1 MITTRRLRMVAVLM
15 VVSIAGAACGG
26 NDEGGAESGD
36 AGMAR
41 MEAEQGGGGNAA
53 AGMAAE
59 GGDETAMGRSD
70 DGLVDQ
76 GPGTP
81 SAARL
86 PTITSSIIK
95 NGDMSVEIERNG
107 LDEVI
112 REVETLADRY
122 QGYVVST
129 TVDDSSSGTGV
140 VIIRIPSDR
149 FELALGAVKE
159 LGQVK
164 REQVSGQDVTA
175 EFVDLE
181 ARLRNWTTQ
190 EAVLL
195 RLMDRAQTISESIR
209 VQAQL
214 QQVQLEI
221 ERIRGR
227 LDYLEDQTALGT
239 LAVSFTEAGAIPGKD
254 STIEKAWRDALG
266 MGLGLVSGLIVATGV
281 IVPLA
286 ILLLIG
292 LLIFRQV
299 KPRLTT

>member
-1 MITTRRLRMVAVLM
+1 MVTTRRLRMVAVLL
-15 VVSIAGAACGG
+15 VVSIAGAACAGG
-26 NDEGGAESGD
+26 NDDGGGESAAMDGGGSDGAAREPAAGGALVSETGDLGLDEGGS
-36 AGMAR
+36 
-41 MEAEQGGGGNAA
+41 
-53 AGMAAE
+53 
-59 GGDETAMGRSD
+59 GGDTTA
-70 DGLVDQ
+70 
-76 GPGTP
+76 T
-81 SAARL
+81 RL
-86 PTITSSIIK
+86 PTVTSSIIK
-95 NGDMSVEIERNG
+95 NGDVSVEVERDG

-129 TVDDSSSGTGV
+129 TVDDSASGTGV
-140 VIIRIPSDR
+140 VVIRIPSER

-159 LGQVK
+159 LGEVK

-239 LAVSFTEAGAIPGKD
+239 LAVSFTEAGATPGKD

-266 MGLGLVSGLIVATGV
+266 VGLGLVSGVIVATGV

-286 ILLLIG
+286 ILVLIG

-299 KPRLTT
+299 KPRFTT

>member
-1 MITTRRLRMVAVLM
+1 MVAVLLLI
-15 VVSIAGAACGG
+15 SIAGAACAGD
-26 NDEGGAESGD
+26 DEGGAGED

-41 MEAEQGGGGNAA
+41 SQETQGGGEDRAA
-53 AGMAAE
+53 LEMS
-59 GGDETAMGRSD
+59 GDQAFMTETD
-70 DGLVDQ
+70 KDLVDQ

-81 SAARL
+81 TAARL
-86 PTITSSIIK
+86 PQVPSSIIK
-95 NGDMSVEIERNG
+95 NGDVSVEVERGG
-107 LDEVI
+107 LNEAVQEVV
-112 REVETLADRY
+112 RLAARY

-129 TVDDSSSGTGV
+129 TLDDSSSGTGV
-140 VIIRIPSDR
+140 LVIRIPSER

-159 LGQVK
+159 LGEVK
-164 REQVSGQDVTA
+164 RQQVAGQDVSA

-181 ARLRNWTTQ
+181 ARLRNWSTQ

-239 LAVSFTEAGAIPGKD
+239 LAVSFTEAGAVAAKD

-266 MGLGLVSGLIVATGV
+266 LGLGLVSGLIVATGV
-281 IVPLA
+281 LVPLA
-286 ILLLIG
+286 LLLLIG

-299 KPRLTT
+299 KPRFTA

>member
-1 MITTRRLRMVAVLM
+1 MITTRRLRMVAVLLL
-15 VVSIAGAACGG
+15 VSIAGAACAGSE
-26 NDEGGAESGD
+26 DSGGAEGD

-41 MEAEQGGGGNAA
+41 MEEAQGGGGENLARE
-53 AGMAAE
+53 MT
-59 GGDETAMGRSD
+59 DEAYSSA
-70 DGLVDQ
+70 VDQ
-76 GPGTP
+76 DSGTP

-86 PTITSSIIK
+86 PTVRSSIIK
-95 NGDMSVEIERNG
+95 NGDVSVEVERNG

-112 REVETLADRY
+112 REVEALAHRY

-140 VIIRIPSDR
+140 VVIRIPSDR
-149 FELALGAVKE
+149 FELALGAVKD
-159 LGQVK
+159 LGEVK
-164 REQVSGQDVTA
+164 RELVSGQDVTA

-239 LAVSFTEAGAIPGKD
+239 LAVSFTEAGATPGKD

-266 MGLGLVSGLIVATGV
+266 MGLSLVSGLIVATGV

>member
-1 MITTRRLRMVAVLM
+1 MVTTRRLRMVAVLLL
-15 VVSIAGAACGG
+15 VSIAGAACAGAD
-26 NDEGGAESGD
+26 DEAGGD

-41 MEAEQGGGGNAA
+41 MQETQGGGGSERAA
-53 AGMAAE
+53 LEMA
-59 GGDETAMGRSD
+59 DEAFAST
-70 DGLVDQ
+70 DQ
-76 GPGTP
+76 AQNTP
-81 SAARL
+81 TAARL
-86 PTITSSIIK
+86 PQVPSSIIK
-95 NGDMSVEIERNG
+95 NGDVSVEVERDG
-107 LDEVI
+107 LNEAVQEVV
-112 REVETLADRY
+112 RLAARY

-129 TVDDSSSGTGV
+129 TLDDSSSGIGV
-140 VIIRIPSDR
+140 LVIRIPSER

-159 LGQVK
+159 LGDVK
-164 REQVSGQDVTA
+164 RQQVSGQDVTA

-239 LAVSFTEAGAIPGKD
+239 LAVSFTEAGATPGKA

-266 MGLGLVSGLIVATGV
+266 LGLGLVSGLIVATGV

-292 LLIFRQV
+292 LLIFRQL

>member
-1 MITTRRLRMVAVLM
+1 MGTTRRLRMVAVLLL
-15 VVSIAGAACGG
+15 VLVTGAACSGG
-26 NDEGGAESGD
+26 ADEGS
-36 AGMAR
+36 
-41 MEAEQGGGGNAA
+41 GGGGEAA
-53 AGMAAE
+53 VSRADSGDT
-59 GGDETAMGRSD
+59 GGEPELATVDENLSLQPARTGGSTTA
-70 DGLVDQ
+70 
-76 GPGTP
+76 T
-81 SAARL
+81 RL
-86 PTITSSIIK
+86 PSVPSSIIK
-95 NGDMSVEIERNG
+95 NGDVSVEVERG
-107 LDEVI
+107 GVEEAVQEVV
-112 REVETLADRY
+112 RLAARY

-129 TVDDSSSGTGV
+129 TLDDSTAGSGV
-140 VIIRIPSDR
+140 LIIRIPSER

-159 LGQVK
+159 LGDIQRQQVA
-164 REQVSGQDVTA
+164 GQDVTA

-195 RLMDRAQTISESIR
+195 RLMDRAQTISSSIR

-227 LDYLEDQTALGT
+227 LNFLEDQTSLGT
-239 LAVSFTEAGAIPGKD
+239 LAISITEAGAASTKD
-254 STIEKAWRDALG
+254 STVEKAWRDALG
-266 MGLGLVSGLIVATGV
+266 MGLGIVSGLIVATGV
-281 IVPLA
+281 IVPLV

>member
-1 MITTRRLRMVAVLM
+1 MVTTRRLRMVAVLM

-26 NDEGGAESGD
+26 DDEGGAGGD

-41 MEAEQGGGGNAA
+41 MEEEQGGDGNRDLS
-53 AGMAAE
+53 MAAE
-59 GGDETAMGRSD
+59 GGGGTLMGRSD

-95 NGDMSVEIERNG
+95 NGDVSVEIERDG

-112 REVETLADRY
+112 RDVETLADRY

-140 VIIRIPSDR
+140 VVIRIPSER

-239 LAVSFTEAGAIPGKD
+239 LSVSFTEAGAIPGKD

>member
-1 MITTRRLRMVAVLM
+1 MT
-15 VVSIAGAACGG
+15 
-26 NDEGGAESGD
+26 DEAFASTD
-36 AGMAR
+36 QA
-41 MEAEQGGGGNAA
+41 QNAP
-53 AGMAAE
+53 
-59 GGDETAMGRSD
+59 T
-70 DGLVDQ
+70 
-76 GPGTP
+76 
-81 SAARL
+81 AARL
-86 PTITSSIIK
+86 PQVPSSIIK
-95 NGDMSVEIERNG
+95 NGDVSVEVERDG
-107 LDEVI
+107 LNEAVQEVV
-112 REVETLADRY
+112 RLAARY

-129 TVDDSSSGTGV
+129 TLDDSSSGTGV
-140 VIIRIPSDR
+140 LVIRIPSQS

-159 LGQVK
+159 LGEVK
-164 REQVSGQDVTA
+164 RQQVTGQDVTA

-239 LAVSFTEAGAIPGKD
+239 LAVSFTETGATPGKA

-266 MGLGLVSGLIVATGV
+266 LGLGLVSGLIVATGV

-299 KPRLTT
+299 KPRFTT